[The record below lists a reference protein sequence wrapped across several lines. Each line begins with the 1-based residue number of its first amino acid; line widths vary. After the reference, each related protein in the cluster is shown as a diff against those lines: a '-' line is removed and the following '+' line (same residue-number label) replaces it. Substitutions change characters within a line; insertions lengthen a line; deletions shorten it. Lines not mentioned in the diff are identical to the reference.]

1 WQAHLIRRVIQGYDA
16 FVIAGTGYGKSILFE
31 AAAAL
36 ARKPRRLVL
45 VVAPLKALE
54 RDQAE
59 QASAKGLKTVV
70 LNEDT
75 SKDWKEWDRARTQA
89 QLAYLSPEMIQS
101 DSFANR
107 LWKDE
112 GFRKRLAAV
121 IVDEAHCI
129 DEWGGD
135 DFRPIYRDLHQL
147 RVFTGSEV
155 PVIACTATART
166 STFSTIWKSL
176 GFGQRPF
183 WGIDVGIERP
193 NLFFHVRALQHPRKP
208 ILEVLSFL
216 PLVLNDR
223 TTRSSIDKGIIY
235 FDSEAKCRSMV
246 NDIRKCLPPHLRD
259 AVFAYSSNLSEKA
272 KQRCWQRFLDGELRI
287 ICATDA
293 AGMGCNVPN
302 VQFIIIFLCPKSF
315 AAVMQR
321 WGRAGRDRVT
331 AAYCLLIVENWAFRP
346 RIPAVVARQVR
357 GLPRPPKPESK
368 TSAVKREKLD
378 SALEQFINLEAPSE

>member
-1 WQAHLIRRVIQGYDA
+1 LKQRFKLPFDVDTWQAHFIRHVLQGYDA
-16 FVIAGTGYGKSILFE
+16 FVVAGTGYGKSILFE
-31 AAAAL
+31 GVAAL
-36 ARKPRRLVL
+36 VPKPRRLVL

-54 RDQAE
+54 RDQVRN
-59 QASAKGLKTVV
+59 ASAKGLKTAV

-75 SKDWKEWDRARTQA
+75 SKDWKEWDKARTQA
-89 QLAYLSPEMIQS
+89 QLVYLSPEMVSS

-107 LWKDE
+107 LWKDNS
-112 GFRKRLAAV
+112 FRKRLAAV

-135 DFRPIYRDLHQL
+135 DFRPVYRNLHEL
-147 RVFTGSEV
+147 RVFTGSDV
-155 PVIACTATART
+155 PMIACTATART
-166 STFSTIWKSL
+166 STFATIWKSL

-193 NLFFHVRALQHPRKP
+193 NLFFHVRELQHPRKP
-208 ILEVLSFL
+208 ILEILSFL
-216 PLVLNDR
+216 PLILNDQTPR
-223 TTRSSIDKGIIY
+223 DAIDKGIIY
-235 FDSEAKCRSMV
+235 FDSEARCRAMV
-246 NDIRKCLPPHLRD
+246 HDIRKCLPPHLRD

-272 KQRCWQRFLDGELRI
+272 KQQCWQRFLDGELRI

-302 VQFIIIFLCPKSF
+302 VQFIIIFLCPKSL

-331 AAYCLLIVENWAFRP
+331 LAYCLLLVESWAFRP
-346 RIPAVVARQVR
+346 R
-357 GLPRPPKPESK
+357 
-368 TSAVKREKLD
+368 
-378 SALEQFINLEAPSE
+378 